1 MSIYCWV
8 RRREI
13 TDDLVELLIRLVH
26 RISVRA
32 ERKVVQELI
41 RDIRKVRG
49 KTTLLFRL
57 AEAAV
62 EHPDGIVRDVLFP
75 VIGERTLED
84 LVEEYRST
92 GPAYLK
98 KIHTVVRASYSGHY
112 RRMLPL
118 ILEALE
124 FRSNNTVH
132 RPVIDAIALIR
143 QHRESRQH
151 YFALEE
157 APIEGVLRKNMRE
170 IVIETDRHGVERVN
184 RINYEIAVLG
194 ALRSKLRC
202 KELWVGGAKRFRNPD
217 EDSLRIMATTVPNI
231 TDASICRNA
240 TMTSVG
246 DCGRRWSLP
255 WTR

>member
-1 MSIYCWV
+1 M
-8 RRREI
+8 
-13 TDDLVELLIRLVH
+13 
-26 RISVRA
+26 
-32 ERKVVQELI
+32 
-41 RDIRKVRG
+41 
-49 KTTLLFRL
+49 
-57 AEAAV
+57 
-62 EHPDGIVRDVLFP
+62 
-75 VIGERTLED
+75 IGERTLED

-202 KELWVGGAKRFRNPD
+202 KELWVVGAKRFRNPD
-217 EDSLRIMATTVPNI
+217 EDLPQDDVLAIIGKRIFLDFRRPATGHANLV
-231 TDASICRNA
+231 SG
-240 TMTSVG
+240 VG
-246 DCGRRWSLP
+246 SAEMDRSSG
-255 WTR
+255 

>member
-13 TDDLVELLIRLVH
+13 TEDLVELLIRLVH

-62 EHPDGIVRDVLFP
+62 EPPDGIVRDVLFP

-98 KIHTVVRASYSGHY
+98 KIHPVVRASYSGHY

-132 RPVIDAIALIR
+132 RPVIDAIASTT
-143 QHRESRQH
+143 SRLKKLPSRGGS
-151 YFALEE
+151 ARRC
-157 APIEGVLRKNMRE
+157 A
-170 IVIETDRHGVERVN
+170 
-184 RINYEIAVLG
+184 
-194 ALRSKLRC
+194 RS
-202 KELWVGGAKRFRNPD
+202 
-217 EDSLRIMATTVPNI
+217 
-231 TDASICRNA
+231 
-240 TMTSVG
+240 
-246 DCGRRWSLP
+246 
-255 WTR
+255 